1 MFKKCFYIFLWLC
14 VLSTPVHPSEQANA
28 PVRTASNTIQRT
40 F

>member
-14 VLSTPVHPSEQANA
+14 VLSTPVQPAEPVNA
-28 PVRTASNTIQRT
+28 PAQTSASTIQRP